1 VVVGLSEGSVQYYN
15 GSSWSQLQGSGW
27 NTDVNCMEAN
37 WSVSGNPQVV
47 VGLGDGSVQF
57 YDSSDWTQLQDT
69 GWGSAIGCLNA
80 NWSMVTLS
88 SNSAT

>member
-1 VVVGLSEGSVQYYN
+1 M
-15 GSSWSQLQGSGW
+15 GW
-27 NTDVNCMEAN
+27 NSVVNCMQAN

-47 VGLGDGSVQF
+47 VGLGDGSIQF

-80 NWSMVTLS
+80 YWSMVTLS
-88 SNSAT
+88 SNSAS